1 MKQRTGRRA
10 GLAVTSALI
19 MAAAPAAV
27 GLPTA
32 SAASAAGSSG
42 TVTIGGKCLD
52 VTDGSSAN
60 TTAIQLF
67 DCNGGTAQ
75 QFSWGDDGTVTVL
88 DKCLDVTGGSDA
100 NGALTQIYDCA
111 QVEQQKFKY
120 LPDGT
125 IYSAK
130 SGKCLAV
137 QGEIV
142 NYARVGLAPCDP
154 KKAVQN
160 WTAASAPGPKYSL
173 SAGAPVEYGN
183 PDDTPA
189 GVFTAKDGQFYYQ
202 QAHALYSANDP
213 RKWSFFSGD
222 DFDSAQLDP
231 ISGAVNP
238 SNDQDRNDDT
248 TWRCN
253 NSPTGKESTSAPNT
267 SGYAHPN
274 YCDLAGVWVDPD
286 SGHWY
291 GLVHNEFT
299 PQPFGDGMHYDG
311 IDYAVSTDEGR
322 TWSIEDHVI
331 TSPYST
337 KRDDTAAFPNATY
350 NYGDGDPRLYVDNAS
365 GYFYV
370 FYADRVLNKSGG
382 GSVWHQHVARAPI
395 AEKMAPSSWKKWH
408 DGGWDSP
415 GTGGEESNIIPA
427 DGNGTGYTA
436 PADEYKP
443 STSGSAAEQV
453 AQGTMPDNS
462 QLTVMNITWSAYLGK
477 YIGTPQNNIAQATD
491 TKSPLHFYATDDLA
505 TQKWED
511 IGSVAENQNA
521 SWYRWFLDSGSRTT
535 SSVVGKTFRSYCSFY
550 CDTYTGEYADITIEP
565 TSKTALPASPAG
577 DKAREIRAASGK
589 SLALSGGSAGKWKVT
604 GTGDGFYTVTG
615 NNGRALSVADGAKGR
630 AWGAAVSLSPKGA
643 KASATSEWYLQK
655 VVKSP
660 AAGGASTAT
669 GAYRLVN
676 RHSGLA
682 LSIDSHGSV
691 STEPQR
697 ADAAQMMSFRP

>member
-1 MKQRTGRRA
+1 
-10 GLAVTSALI
+10 

-27 GLPTA
+27 GLPT
-32 SAASAAGSSG
+32 ASAAGSSG

-88 DKCLDVTGGSDA
+88 GKCLDVTGGSDA
-100 NGALTQIYDCA
+100 NGALTQIYDC
-111 QVEQQKFKY
+111 VPVDQQKFAY

-154 KKAVQN
+154 KQAVQK
-160 WTAASAPGPKYSL
+160 WTAESAPGPKYSL

-189 GVFTAKDGQFYYQ
+189 GVFTAKNGQFYYQ

-222 DFDSAQLDP
+222 DFDSAKLDP

-238 SNDQDRNDDT
+238 ANDQDRNDDT

-267 SGYAHPN
+267 SAYAHPN

-311 IDYAVSTDEGR
+311 IDYAVSTDEGK
-322 TWSIEDHVI
+322 TWSIKDHVI

-337 KRDDTAAFPNATY
+337 KRDDTAAFPNDTY

-382 GSVWHQHVARAPI
+382 GNIWHQHVARAPI

-408 DGGWDSP
+408 DGGWESP

-443 STSGSAAEQV
+443 STTGSPAEQV

-521 SWYRWFLDSGSRTT
+521 SWYRWFLDSESRTT

-577 DKAREIRAASGK
+577 DKARKIRAASGK
-589 SLALSGGSAGKWKVT
+589 SLALSGGTGGKWKVT

-615 NNGRALSVADGAKGR
+615 NNGRALRVADGAKGR

-643 KASATSEWYLQK
+643 KASATSQWYLQK

-669 GAYRLVN
+669 GEYRLVN

-682 LSIDSHGSV
+682 LSIDSHGTV
-691 STEPQR
+691 STEPQH
-697 ADAAQMMSFRP
+697 ADAAQMMSFGS

>member
-1 MKQRTGRRA
+1 MKARTGRRA
-10 GLAVTSALI
+10 ALAATSALTVA
-19 MAAAPAAV
+19 MAAGVV
-27 GLPTA
+27 GLP
-32 SAASAAGSSG
+32 AANGAEATG
-42 TVTIGGKCLD
+42 TVTLGGKCLD

-60 TTAIQLF
+60 GTAVQLF

-75 QFSWGDDGTVTVL
+75 QFGWADDGTVKVL
-88 DKCLDVTGGSDA
+88 GKCLDVTGGSDA
-100 NGALTQIYDCA
+100 TGALVQLYDCA
-111 QVEQQKFKY
+111 QVNQQKFRY

-130 SGKCLAV
+130 SGKCVAV
-137 QGEIV
+137 QGEV
-142 NYARVGLAPCDP
+142 ANNSRVGLASCDP
-154 KKAVQN
+154 KQATQK
-160 WTAASAPGPKYSL
+160 WTAESAPGPKYSL

-189 GVFTAKDGQFYYQ
+189 GVFTAKDGRFYYQ

-213 RKWSFFSGD
+213 RKWSFFSGA

-238 SNDQDRNDDT
+238 ANAQDRNDDT

-253 NSPTGKESTSAPNT
+253 NSPTGKEATSAPDTT
-267 SGYAHPN
+267 SYAHPN

-286 SGHWY
+286 SGDWY

-299 PQPFGDGMHYDG
+299 PMPFGDGMHYDG
-311 IDYAVSTDEGR
+311 IDYAVSRDQGK

-337 KRDDTAAFPNATY
+337 KRDDAGAFPNDTY
-350 NYGDGDPRLYVDNAS
+350 DYGDGDPRLYVDNAS

-382 GSVWHQHVARAPI
+382 GSIWHQHVARAPI
-395 AEKMAPSSWKKWH
+395 AQKMAPSSWKKWH
-408 DGGWDSP
+408 DGAWGSP
-415 GTGGEESNIIPA
+415 GTGGAESNIIPA

-443 STSGSAAEQV
+443 STGGKAADQV
-453 AQGTMPDNS
+453 ARGTMPDSS

-511 IGSVAENQNA
+511 MGSVAENQNA
-521 SWYRWFLDSGSRTT
+521 SWYRWFLDSETRTS
-535 SSVVGKTFRSYCSFY
+535 SSVVGRTFRSYCSFY

-565 TSKTALPASPAG
+565 KAKTDLPVAPVSGRARQIGAANGTSLSLG
-577 DKAREIRAASGK
+577 GGKAQ
-589 SLALSGGSAGKWKVT
+589 KWNVT
-604 GTGDGFYTVTG
+604 PTGDGFYTVADATG
-615 NNGRALSVADGAKGR
+615 RPLRVAEGTKGR
-630 AWGAAVSLSPKGA
+630 AWGAGVSLGRA
-643 KASATSEWYLQK
+643 GVKASATSQWYLQEI
-655 VVKSP
+655 VRSP
-660 AAGGASTAT
+660 AAGGASKAT

-682 LSIDSHGSV
+682 LSLADKGSGSV
-691 STEPQR
+691 VTAPQG
-697 ADAAQMMSFRP
+697 ADPAQLLSFGS

>member
-10 GLAVTSALI
+10 GLA
-19 MAAAPAAV
+19 
-27 GLPTA
+27 
-32 SAASAAGSSG
+32 AASALTIAVATGVVALPAANAAAASG

-60 TTAIQLF
+60 GAAIQLF
-67 DCNGGTAQ
+67 DCNGSAAQ
-75 QFSWGDDGTVTVL
+75 QFSWADDGSVRVL
-88 DKCLDVTGGSDA
+88 GKCLDVKGGSDA
-100 NGALTQIYDCA
+100 NGARVQLYDCA
-111 QVEQQKFKY
+111 RVNQQKFKY

-130 SGKCLAV
+130 SGKCVAV
-137 QGEIV
+137 LGGV
-142 NYARVGLAPCDP
+142 ANNARTGLAPCDP
-154 KKAVQN
+154 KQTSQN
-160 WTAASAPGPKYSL
+160 WAAASAPGPEYSL
-173 SAGAPVEYGN
+173 SAGAPVEYAN

-189 GVFTAKDGQFYYQ
+189 GVFTAKDGRFYYQ
-202 QAHALYSANDP
+202 QAHALYGADDP
-213 RKWSFFSGD
+213 REWNFFSGD
-222 DFDSAQLDP
+222 DFDSARLDP

-238 SNDQDRNDDT
+238 ANEQDRNDDT

-253 NSPTGKESTSAPNT
+253 NSPTGEEATPAPDT

-286 SGHWY
+286 SGDWY

-311 IDYAVSTDEGR
+311 IDYAVSRDQGR

-337 KRDDTAAFPNATY
+337 KRDDTGRFPEDTY
-350 NYGDGDPRLYVDNAS
+350 DYGDGDPRLFVDNAS

-395 AEKMAPSSWKKWH
+395 AQKMAPSSWKKWH
-408 DGGWDSP
+408 DGAWQSP

-443 STSGSAAEQV
+443 STAGKAADQV
-453 AQGTMPDNS
+453 ARGAMPDNS

-477 YIGTPQNNIAQATD
+477 YIGTPQNNIAQATETD
-491 TKSPLHFYATDDLA
+491 SPLHFYATDDLA

-535 SSVVGKTFRSYCSFY
+535 SSVVGRTFRSYCSFY

-565 TSKTALPASPAG
+565 TSKTALPVSPAG
-577 DKAREIRAASGK
+577 GRAREIRAANGS
-589 SLALSGGSAGKWKVT
+589 SLALPGGQAQKWKVT
-604 GTGDGFYTVTG
+604 STGDGFYTITG
-615 NNGRALSVADGAKGR
+615 PDGRPLGVADGANGR
-630 AWGAAVSLSPKGA
+630 AWGARVSLGA
-643 KASATSEWYLQK
+643 KGTKVSATSQWYLQK
-655 VVKSP
+655 AVKSP
-660 AAGGASTAT
+660 AAGGASQAT
-669 GAYRLVN
+669 GEYRLVN

-682 LSIDSHGSV
+682 LSIDGHGSV
-691 STEPQR
+691 STAPQH
-697 ADAAQMMSFRP
+697 ADPAQMVSFRP

>member
-10 GLAVTSALI
+10 GLAAVSALSL
-19 MAAAPAAV
+19 AVATGAV
-27 GLPTA
+27 GLP
-32 SAASAAGSSG
+32 AANAAGASG

-52 VTDGSSAN
+52 VTDGSSADG
-60 TTAIQLF
+60 TAIQLF
-67 DCNGGTAQ
+67 DCNGGAAQ
-75 QFSWGDDGTVTVL
+75 QFSWADDGTAQVL
-88 DKCLDVTGGSDA
+88 GKCLDVTGGSDA
-100 NGALTQIYDCA
+100 SGALVQLYDCA
-111 QVEQQKFKY
+111 RVNQQKFRY

-130 SGKCLAV
+130 SGKCVAV
-137 QGEIV
+137 LGEV
-142 NYARVGLAPCDP
+142 ANNARIGLAPCDP
-154 KKAVQN
+154 KQVAQN
-160 WTAASAPGPKYSL
+160 WTAESAPGPEYSL
-173 SAGAPVEYGN
+173 SAGAPVEYSN

-189 GVFTAKDGQFYYQ
+189 GVFTAKDGRFYYQ
-202 QAHALYSANDP
+202 QAHALYSADDP

-222 DFDSAQLDP
+222 DFDSARLDP

-238 SNDQDRNDDT
+238 ANEQDRNDDT

-253 NSPTGKESTSAPNT
+253 NSPTGKEATSASDT
-267 SGYAHPN
+267 SSYAHPN
-274 YCDLAGVWVDPD
+274 YCDLAGVWVDPA
-286 SGHWY
+286 SGDWY

-311 IDYAVSTDEGR
+311 IDYAVSTDQGK
-322 TWSIEDHVI
+322 TWSVEDHVI

-337 KRDDTAAFPNATY
+337 KRDDTGQFPKDTY
-350 NYGDGDPRLYVDNAS
+350 DYGDGDPRLFVDNAS

-395 AEKMAPSSWKKWH
+395 AEKMAPASWKKWH
-408 DGGWDSP
+408 DGAWQSP

-436 PADEYKP
+436 PANEYNP
-443 STSGSAAEQV
+443 STAGKAAEQV

-521 SWYRWFLDSGSRTT
+521 SWYRWFLDSGSKTT
-535 SSVVGKTFRSYCSFY
+535 SSVVGRTFRSYCSFY

-565 TSKTALPASPAG
+565 RSKTALPVSPTG
-577 DKAREIRAASGK
+577 GKAREIKAANGRP
-589 SLALSGGSAGKWKVT
+589 LALSGGRDQKWRVA

-615 NNGRALSVADGAKGR
+615 HDGRSLRVADGTKGR
-630 AWGAAVSLSPKGA
+630 AWGAQVSLGTKGA
-643 KASATSEWYLQK
+643 KVSAASQWYLQQ

-660 AAGGASTAT
+660 ATGGASQAT
-669 GAYRLVN
+669 GEYRLVN

-682 LSIDSHGSV
+682 LSVDSHGSV
-691 STEPQR
+691 STAPQD